1 MCGAF
6 KGRCPCLELDKGMW
20 EYANCKLIV
29 VKNLRFFTTNQWKV
43 LMDEVH
49 SNIVQGYQ
57 VQGPCHEA
65 RDPQTQAHTHT
76 DTRVRICT
84 HARTHAHTHTHIHA
98 LSNTN
103 THTLLYNTHSLHQA
117 ESALALPR
125 PPASIKSDASLTAQ
139 MLRP

>member
-1 MCGAF
+1 MRFIAISY
-6 KGRCPCLELDKGMW
+6 KGTKYRALVTKHVTLKR
-20 EYANCKLIV
+20 K
-29 VKNLRFFTTNQWKV
+29 
-43 LMDEVH
+43 
-49 SNIVQGYQ
+49 
-57 VQGPCHEA
+57 
-65 RDPQTQAHTHT
+65 HTHT